1 MKKDFYSHNLK
12 TLKIIG
18 LILILI
24 ITTLVYSN
32 HFDNPFFFDDS
43 HTIESNQAITSLNE
57 WTSFFTDAKT
67 FSSLPANRAY
77 RPMITLMNAVD
88 YKIAGGLKPTY
99 FHYHIYFWYLVTIV
113 LFFIL
118 IHTLFKKSFENDGNQ
133 LSILIGAL
141 ITTLFFAVHT
151 INAETINYICARSD
165 SFSTL
170 CVIAS
175 LLLFINKST
184 RKLHLYLLTMVLG
197 ILTKQT
203 AVMFVPILF
212 IYVIL
217 FKEKIQIHNL
227 KKWFIKVFKVMALPA
242 VVGGGLFLFNQLY
255 LTPSSTHST
264 NFQVT
269 KFEYISTQFYVMLH
283 YLGNFILPTSLSAD
297 PDLEIIKPLYDKR
310 ILLGLFVAI
319 SMVVVAVKSAL
330 KQKTLPIAFGIA
342 WFFIASLPTSLVPLF
357 QIANDHRMFFPFIG
371 LFIAVG
377 WWVFLFLNSNSKKW
391 VKYSSL
397 ALVFVLILSYSYGTF
412 QRNKVWKTASS
423 LWYDVTIKSP
433 NNGRGLMNYGLSQ
446 MAVGNYKDAE
456 HYFLEAQKIEPNYY
470 ALEINLG
477 VLYGAS
483 GALKNDQKAEA
494 HFLKAI
500 SLNSSAPSPE
510 YYYARYLNENGQS
523 GSAIKY
529 LKKALQKSPSHIP
542 SQMLLKAISSKE
554 LPLESQIAQLTN
566 RMKIEKDNPDLYIEL
581 SEKLYNTGEYE
592 KAIEVCIQLLNFAP
606 NNKLAYNNMCAS
618 YNQLKQWDLA
628 KIACENAL
636 KIDSNFQ
643 IAKNN
648 LNWALG
654 ELKNKK

>member
-1 MKKDFYSHNLK
+1 MKKALYSYNLK
-12 TLKIIG
+12 TIKIVG
-18 LILILI
+18 LILVLIL
-24 ITTLVYSN
+24 TTLVYSN
-32 HFDNPFFFDDS
+32 HFENPFFFDDS
-43 HTIESNQAITSLNE
+43 HTIQSNQAITSLSE
-57 WTSFFTDAKT
+57 WSTFFTDATT

-77 RPMITLMNAVD
+77 RPMITLMNAID
-88 YKIAGGLKPTY
+88 YNLAGGLNSIY
-99 FHYHIYFWYLVTIV
+99 FHYHIYFWYLITIV
-113 LFFIL
+113 LFFVL
-118 IHTLFKKSFENDGNQ
+118 LYTLFKKSAQEKINE

-141 ITTLFFAVHT
+141 VTTLFFAVHT
-151 INAETINYICARSD
+151 INAETVNYICARSD

-170 CVIAS
+170 CVMAS
-175 LLLFINKST
+175 LLLFINIKA
-184 RKLHLYLLTMVLG
+184 RRYYLHIFILIIG
-197 ILTKQT
+197 IWTKQT

-212 IYVIL
+212 VYVLL
-217 FKEKIQIHNL
+217 FDEKI
-227 KKWFIKVFKVMALPA
+227 KKKDFQNWLIKVLKLMALPSLIA
-242 VVGGGLFLFNQLY
+242 GGLFLFNQLY

-264 NFQVT
+264 NLQVT
-269 KFEYISTQFYVMLH
+269 KFDYISTQFYVMIH

-297 PDLEIIKPLYDKR
+297 PDLEIIKPWYDKR

-319 SMVVVAVKSAL
+319 SMVVIAVKSAS

-371 LFIAVG
+371 IFIAVG
-377 WWVFLFLNSNSKKW
+377 WAVFLYVDSKKVKW
-391 VKYSSL
+391 FKYSLIS
-397 ALVFVLILSYSYGTF
+397 LILLITMGYSYGTY

-423 LWYDVTIKSP
+423 LWYDVTVKSP

-446 MAVGNYKDAE
+446 MAVGNYTDAE

-477 VLYGAS
+477 VLYGA
-483 GALKNDQKAEA
+483 LKNNQKSEA

-510 YYYARYLNENGQS
+510 YYYARYLNAKGQS

-542 SQMLLKAISSKE
+542 SQTLLKAISNKE
-554 LPLESQIAQLTN
+554 FPLKIQIENLANRITN
-566 RMKIEKDNPDLYIEL
+566 EKDNPDLYIEL
-581 SEKLYNTGEYE
+581 SEKLYINGQYE
-592 KAIEVCIQLLNFAP
+592 KAIDVCIQLLKIAP

-618 YNQLKQWDLA
+618 YNQLKEWDLA
-628 KIACENAL
+628 KTACQNAL
-636 KIDSNFQ
+636 TIDPNFQ

-648 LNWALG
+648 LNWAVG
-654 ELKNKK
+654 ELNKN

>member
-1 MKKDFYSHNLK
+1 MKKEFYSHNLK

-18 LILILI
+18 LILVLI
-24 ITTLVYSN
+24 TTTLVYSN
-32 HFDNPFFFDDS
+32 HFENPFFFDDS

-88 YKIAGGLKPTY
+88 YKIAGGLNPTY
-99 FHYHIYFWYLVTIV
+99 FHYHIYFWYLLTIV

-118 IHTLFKKSFENDGNQ
+118 IHTLFKKSALKEIKE
-133 LSILIGAL
+133 LPILMVSL

-217 FKEKIQIHNL
+217 FEEKIQIHNL

-297 PDLEIIKPLYDKR
+297 PDLEIIKPWYDKR

-377 WWVFLFLNSNSKKW
+377 WGVFLFVNSNSKKW

-423 LWYDVTIKSP
+423 LWYDVTVKSP

-446 MAVGNYKDAE
+446 MAVGNYTDAE

-477 VLYGAS
+477 VLYGA
-483 GALKNDQKAEA
+483 LNNDEKAEA

-510 YYYARYLNENGQS
+510 YYYARYLNENGQN

-542 SQMLLKAISSKE
+542 SQMLLNAISSKE
-554 LPLESQIAQLTN
+554 LPLKIQIENLTN
-566 RMKIEKDNPDLYIEL
+566 RITINKDNPDLYIEL
-581 SEKLYNTGEYE
+581 SEKFYNTGEYE
-592 KAIEVCIQLLNFAP
+592 KAIEVCIQLLSFDS